1 MEYSMRIYARNVAAM
16 GVNCNV
22 VIPSIVRTEAY
33 QRYSIWQ
40 GMEKDELLETFAKR
54 ILMGKV
60 MDPTDIGDL
69 VAFLSHPTGGGRFI
83 TGQSIKIDAGGAK

>member
-1 MEYSMRIYARNVAAM
+1 MRIYARNVAAM
-16 GVNCNV
+16 GVTCNV
-22 VIPSIVRTEAY
+22 VIPSIVWTEGY
-33 QRYSIWQ
+33 QRYCSSQ
-40 GMEKDELLETFAKR
+40 SLKKDDFEQR
-54 ILMGKV
+54 ILMGVV